1 MGLIQR
7 PVGEL
12 TPIEGRD
19 LNEDFCYYQRLLE
32 CHTCRYVDL
41 DRLFRGPC
49 CGNVTRE
56 HFAKSGHNAE
66 TDGKCPAH
74 MPWDAETQ
82 NKLEIVYKEVFDYE
96 KRQRNGV

>member
-19 LNEDFCYYQRLLE
+19 LNEDFCYYHRLLE
-32 CHTCRYVDL
+32 CHTCRYVDH

-49 CGNVTRE
+49 CMNTDRIK
-56 HFAKSGHNAE
+56 FQISGHNAE
-66 TDGKCPAH
+66 TDGRCPSH
-74 MPWDAETQ
+74 MAMDAAIQ
-82 NKLEIVYKEVFDYE
+82 QKLEKVYREVYDYE
-96 KRQRNGV
+96 KATR